1 MSAHQQQYRGPER
14 RIHSDDHDTI
24 VTMIQLLN
32 NHVNNFN
39 DHKREDESSFK
50 TIMVKLEKQDGVLDV
65 IKRYIYIGLG
75 ILIAINGVPTV
86 INFVKSI
93 VH

>member
-1 MSAHQQQYRGPER
+1 MANKPYQGPER

-39 DHKREDESSFK
+39 DHKTDDIKNFSA
-50 TIMVKLEKQDGVLDV
+50 IMTKLERQDGVLEV

>member
-1 MSAHQQQYRGPER
+1 MSAHQPQYRGPER

-93 VH
+93 NH